1 MAKNYISL
9 IENIKKRSNP
19 DVINESEL
27 FTKTFSA
34 ELNDV
39 KSKALEYVKR
49 AMQGVEPRYT
59 ERTLEAGNKIKEH
72 LKRNNPNLDYKYQG
86 SVMCNTHIKGHSDID
101 LVQITNTFYSHESV
115 DNFKK
120 KINTDYSLTFSQKE
134 NLLRVINGNTYS
146 GDVHADLRNI
156 RIEAENVLVD
166 TYKNVDKTKPKSIE
180 VNPTNPDRIVD
191 VVTASWYKN
200 VNSTLNEDNDLRG
213 IQVYDKG
220 KNLRL
225 PVDYPFLKIQL
236 LNQKDVSVNG
246 RLKKMIRFIKTVK
259 ADSEYNLKGFSSF
272 DISSVC
278 YNIKTQEYSQMA
290 YYELVYVLYFEFKKI
305 LEDESYR
312 NSIMSIDNTESIF
325 KGKEDK
331 VRLLKI
337 IFNELTSIFNDLVSN
352 SGYRF

>member
-120 KINTDYSLTFSQKE
+120 K
-134 NLLRVINGNTYS
+134 RHAS
-146 GDVHADLRNI
+146 GHARSH
-156 RIEAENVLVD
+156 R
-166 TYKNVDKTKPKSIE
+166 KTPR
-180 VNPTNPDRIVD
+180 PP
-191 VVTASWYKN
+191 
-200 VNSTLNEDNDLRG
+200 G
-213 IQVYDKG
+213 
-220 KNLRL
+220 
-225 PVDYPFLKIQL
+225 
-236 LNQKDVSVNG
+236 
-246 RLKKMIRFIKTVK
+246 
-259 ADSEYNLKGFSSF
+259 
-272 DISSVC
+272 
-278 YNIKTQEYSQMA
+278 
-290 YYELVYVLYFEFKKI
+290 
-305 LEDESYR
+305 
-312 NSIMSIDNTESIF
+312 
-325 KGKEDK
+325 
-331 VRLLKI
+331 
-337 IFNELTSIFNDLVSN
+337 
-352 SGYRF
+352 

>member
-1 MAKNYISL
+1 MAKNYASL

-19 DVINESEL
+19 DLINESEL

-59 ERTLEAGNKIKEH
+59 ERTFEAGNKIKEH
-72 LKRNNPNLDYKYQG
+72 LKRNNPSLDYKYQG

-101 LVQITNTFYSHESV
+101 LVQITNTFYSHESK

-120 KINTDYSLTFSQKE
+120 KINTDYSLTFSQKQ
-134 NLLRVINGNTYS
+134 NLLNVINGNPYS

-156 RIEAENVLVD
+156 RIEAENVLAN
-166 TYKNVDKTKPKSIE
+166 TYKNVDKTKSKSIE

-200 VNSTLNEDNDLRG
+200 VNSTLNEDDDLKG
-213 IQVYDKG
+213 VQVYDKE
-220 KNLRL
+220 KNIRL
-225 PVDYPFLKIQL
+225 PIDYPFLKIRL
-236 LNQKDVSVNG
+236 LNKKDIQVNG
-246 RLKKMIRFIKTVK
+246 RLKKMIRFVKTLK

-278 YNIKTQEYSQMA
+278 YNINTTEYYQKS
-290 YYELVYVLYFEFKKI
+290 YYELVLVLYVEFKKI
-305 LEDESYR
+305 IEDENYR
-312 NSIMSIDNTESIF
+312 NSIMSIDNTEPIF
-325 KGKEDK
+325 KGKEEK
-331 VRLLKI
+331 VRLLKMV
-337 IFNELTSIFNDLVSN
+337 FNEITAVFNDLMSN
-352 SGYRF
+352 SGYKF